1 MLPSA
6 PSPLELAS
14 LTQSLPAIGAQA
26 EAVSRSLE
34 GTQGQST
41 ALGLYVEGPEE
52 GQALMLLQ
60 EAKPVFL

>member
-6 PSPLELAS
+6 SCALELAS
-14 LTQSLPAIGAQA
+14 LTQPLPAEGAQA

-41 ALGLYVEGPEE
+41 APDLCIEGPEE

-60 EAKPVFL
+60 EAKPVLL